1 MDIDAISN
9 LEAKEMEYI
18 GERLK
23 EIREELKERDDTENK
38 HMSPFSMTSVAKR
51 MNMNLSTLANVERG
65 SSIANSLKLI
75 IYYYTL
81 GYNPIWVI
89 VPDNEFIPMRNVSE
103 NMVTKD
109 DVRQNYSEFE
119 NIVSGAM
126 KAFKAT
132 L

>member
-103 NMVTKD
+103 NMVTKN
-109 DVRQNYSEFE
+109 DVRENYSEFE
-119 NIVSGAM
+119 DIVNEAM
-126 KAFKAT
+126 KAFKAS